1 MDKNTDIETIP
12 GSPSPNCKPQG
23 PDAIR
28 EHADVA
34 TKQLKALANVNRLM
48 ILCILCDGELSVTE
62 LNDRID
68 ISQSA
73 LSQHLAKLRDDD
85 IVNTRRVSQTIYYSI
100 SEGVAKGIIGVLH
113 SHYCP
118 TE

>member
-1 MDKNTDIETIP
+1 MSNQ
-12 GSPSPNCKPQG
+12 PNIQSTGCQPLG
-23 PDAIR
+23 HGAIR

-48 ILCILCDGELSVTE
+48 ILCILCEDELSVTE
-62 LNDRID
+62 LNDKID

-73 LSQHLAKLRDDD
+73 LSQHLAKLREDE
-85 IVNTRRVSQTIYYSI
+85 IVNTRRESQTIYYSI
-100 SEGVAKGIIGVLH
+100 ADGVAKELINVLH
-113 SHYCP
+113 KYYCS